1 MPGCVLRIGGNFTA
15 AELLA
20 RCPLPR
26 VARADDGCV
35 LALVSGAESSNIHT
49 QVGEALEFLAA
60 FSCTLQKISSL
71 PGLGM
76 ELDFGVWI
84 KDVPIQS
91 IRFPSALVKAAGNLG
106 IELVISLY
114 VSDDGEV

>member
-20 RCPLPR
+20 QCPLPR

-49 QVGEALEFLAA
+49 QVVEALEFLAA
-60 FSCTLQKISSL
+60 FSGTLQKISSL

-76 ELDFGVWI
+76 ELDFGVWL

-91 IRFPSALVKAAGNLG
+91 RFSRSTGQGSRQPRHRTSHFLVRLG
-106 IELVISLY
+106 RR
-114 VSDDGEV
+114 